1 MVGNVFVGKPINKE
15 LGKSSASVK
24 TSIDISIISLVSSCS
39 IIVFFT
45 DGNNTLIK
53 KSRKKK

>member
-1 MVGNVFVGKPINKE
+1 MVGNADVGKPISKE

-45 DGNNTLIK
+45 DGNNSLIK
-53 KSRKKK
+53 KGRKK